1 LQAVTLILATAK
13 DHTLNEKTRLFLNR
27 IRHLGYIATPWV
39 NHITIYCKKY
49 GLQFKSHKRDGIG
62 KDISY
67 KYGVYAEDYV
77 NRYFHN
83 KCHLKPGG
91 IMLDIGANIGWYSV
105 LMARECG
112 LKVYAFEPHP
122 FNFAM
127 LSENIRI
134 NHLDNIQAFQ
144 NAIADREGKMKLHIY
159 KSYNMGRHSLVDHGK
174 TGRFHEVDT
183 ISIDGFMKKH
193 NLDQSP
199 VELFKIDIEGFE
211 MAALRGA
218 ASTLARTRYIFSEYS
233 PAIMTSINESPVEYV
248 DLLQGFGFKSYIIQD
263 ENSAIPVSY
272 ETLKSYKDGV
282 HNIFWSRETQA

>member
-1 LQAVTLILATAK
+1 VYK
-13 DHTLNEKTRLFLNR
+13 KTRLFLNR
-27 IRHLGYIATPWV
+27 IRHLGIIATPWV
-39 NHITIYCKKY
+39 NHISIYCKKY
-49 GLQFKSHKRDGIG
+49 GLRFKSHKRDGIG

-77 NRYFHN
+77 NSYFHN

-105 LMARECG
+105 LMEKTCG

-122 FNFAM
+122 FNFNM
-127 LSENIRI
+127 LTENIRI
-134 NHLDNIQAFQ
+134 NHAGNIRAFR
-144 NAIADREGKMKLHIY
+144 NAVGEKEGKMKLYVY

-174 TGRFHEVDT
+174 TGLFHEVDT
-183 ISIDGFMKKH
+183 ISIDGFMKKN

-218 ASTLARTRYIFSEYS
+218 AVTLSRTRYIFSEFS
-233 PAIMTSINESPVEYV
+233 PAIMKSINESSQEYV
-248 DLLQGFGFKSYIIQD
+248 NLMQELGFSGYIIQN
-263 ENSAIPVSY
+263 ENSATPVSY
-272 ETLKSYKDGV
+272 EMLKSYTDGV
-282 HNIFWSRETQA
+282 HNIFWSREQQD